1 MDVWS
6 QTKTPQRHQTYQ
18 PTTESHPASKILL
31 RSSTSMAMLS
41 TRHHLNRLGAWGP
54 SWKRKIQHCGEFH
67 LVKINRI
74 RVPFL
79 IKKIGLKQPELLD
92 LVLSAYFLISRK
104 KVASRTVTSSID
116 TPVESVDNYG
126 VFLYITSVL
135 NGECDRANHE
145 GDWQIN
151 QQSLPSRN

>member
-1 MDVWS
+1 
-6 QTKTPQRHQTYQ
+6 
-18 PTTESHPASKILL
+18 
-31 RSSTSMAMLS
+31 MAMLS

>member
-1 MDVWS
+1 M
-6 QTKTPQRHQTYQ
+6 
-18 PTTESHPASKILL
+18 
-31 RSSTSMAMLS
+31 
-41 TRHHLNRLGAWGP
+41 
-54 SWKRKIQHCGEFH
+54 
-67 LVKINRI
+67 
-74 RVPFL
+74 PFL